1 MRKALGLEELKGIYA
16 RLSRRY
22 DLQHALLTAHSDQRG
37 RALLVE
43 AAVEAG
49 DHVLD
54 CGSGTGS
61 TGILAAEKTGPDGD
75 VELFDLSDAMLA
87 TARRKVEELGL
98 QDRITYRDGDLVHL
112 PYDDDSFDVVLS
124 TYSLCPVYDPVAG
137 ALEMYRVARAGGR
150 VGIAHSTEPAN
161 PVARWLADRVES
173 VAWRFPSLSMG
184 CRAVSVRHALI
195 DAGGEIV
202 FSQRIGVPLWPF
214 LVFVVKKPV
223 V

>member
-1 MRKALGLEELKGIYA
+1 
-16 RLSRRY
+16 
-22 DLQHALLTAHSDQRG
+22 
-37 RALLVE
+37 
-43 AAVEAG
+43 
-49 DHVLD
+49 
-54 CGSGTGS
+54 
-61 TGILAAEKTGPDGD
+61 
-75 VELFDLSDAMLA
+75 
-87 TARRKVEELGL
+87 
-98 QDRITYRDGDLVHL
+98 
-112 PYDDDSFDVVLS
+112 
-124 TYSLCPVYDPVAG
+124 
-137 ALEMYRVARAGGR
+137 MYRVARPGGR

-161 PVARWLADRVES
+161 PVVRWLADRVES